1 MAPVNLISTQAQAFW
16 TESIDKEETTRLSWH
31 SKRKSGDSQS
41 KQMEVFRKKIEMNAI
56 KPNLDLVKGLPKV
69 DNKRFAR
76 KSLKYV
82 NDKIDKEAADRFAS
96 KSGLIVAD
104 MMPVDSRTRPLLYD
118 GVTKEEKGR
127 YQYLKIR
134 HKVVPERKYQFP
146 LLSSWEY
153 GWKIGDVI
161 KKDEIKKP
169 DFGRTALIRDTFYT
183 RNQIPQYPSFELMKS
198 YTIA

>member
-1 MAPVNLISTQAQAFW
+1 
-16 TESIDKEETTRLSWH
+16 
-31 SKRKSGDSQS
+31 
-41 KQMEVFRKKIEMNAI
+41 MNAI

-127 YQYLKIR
+127 YQYLKVILYFTSSQSEFSL
-134 HKVVPERKYQFP
+134 KLYLQF
-146 LLSSWEY
+146 
-153 GWKIGDVI
+153 
-161 KKDEIKKP
+161 
-169 DFGRTALIRDTFYT
+169 
-183 RNQIPQYPSFELMKS
+183 
-198 YTIA
+198 